1 MMRYIDINKGM
12 EVEFKIDASKKAKKT
27 RTEDDPFAPVSRTHG
42 TGTVIGRYPH
52 FVAIQM
58 PDGQTVTIQRVDL
71 LHTKKATIRPVQTI
85 QAPVKLDALFSGG
98 R

>member
-12 EVEFKIDASKKAKKT
+12 EVEFEIATGKKGKRT
-27 RTEDDPFAPVSRTHG
+27 RTEEDPFAPISRTHG

-58 PDGQTVTIQRVDL
+58 QDGQTVTIQRIDL
-71 LHTKKATIRPVQTI
+71 IHTKKAVIRPAKKSSPTASLFQ
-85 QAPVKLDALFSGG
+85 PDAVT
-98 R
+98 